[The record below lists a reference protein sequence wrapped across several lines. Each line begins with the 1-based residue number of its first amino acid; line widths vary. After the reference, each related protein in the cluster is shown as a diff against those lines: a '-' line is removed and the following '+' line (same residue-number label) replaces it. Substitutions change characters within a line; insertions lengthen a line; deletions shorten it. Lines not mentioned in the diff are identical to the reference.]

1 MPELRTQPGRGRSL
15 QVIAM
20 PLLIIVLVVAIVL
33 AAFEFAALR
42 WGFDSRDNFRFIR

>member
-1 MPELRTQPGRGRSL
+1 MPELPTQTGRRRSL

-20 PLLIIVLVVAIVL
+20 SLLMIVLVVAIVI
-33 AAFEFAALR
+33 AGFEFAALR